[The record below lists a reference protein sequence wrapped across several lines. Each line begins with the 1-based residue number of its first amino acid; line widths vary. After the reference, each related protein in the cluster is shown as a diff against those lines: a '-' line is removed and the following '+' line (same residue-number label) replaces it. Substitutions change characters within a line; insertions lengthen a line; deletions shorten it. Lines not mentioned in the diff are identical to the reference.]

1 MLKRNNIDKVF
12 IIKHK
17 IYYYEMN
24 PKSLAMTNHKRDGVY
39 YNAQKSQNALYV
51 VVIINEPFIIKHNS
65 LAVFIYQY
73 LYSTF
78 FHFVSKISKKYL
90 FEEQARQSFN
100 LAVHVNMQKSN
111 TSMSYFSFCTF
122 SF

>member
-51 VVIINEPFIIKHNS
+51 VVIINERFIIKHNS
-65 LAVFIYQY
+65 LAVFIYISIHIA
-73 LYSTF
+73 LF
-78 FHFVSKISKKYL
+78 FILFPKSLKI
-90 FEEQARQSFN
+90 FI
-100 LAVHVNMQKSN
+100 
-111 TSMSYFSFCTF
+111 
-122 SF
+122 

>member
-51 VVIINEPFIIKHNS
+51 VVIIINEPFIIKHNS
-65 LAVFIYQY
+65 LVVFIYQY

-78 FHFVSKISKKYL
+78 FHFVSKISKNIYL
-90 FEEQARQSFN
+90 
-100 LAVHVNMQKSN
+100 KS
-111 TSMSYFSFCTF
+111 TQGSHSI
-122 SF
+122 